1 MALDIGEARD
11 RLESEIEFDYV
22 ESEGNDC
29 VRFDLGSNSFWIY
42 QNGSV
47 VDIETFSKKIQKQ
60 VRSILAT
67 CQDL

>member
-11 RLESEIEFDYV
+11 RLESEIDFDYV

-42 QNGSV
+42 RSGSV
-47 VDIETFSKKIQKQ
+47 GDLEHLPVDIQTQ
-60 VRSILAT
+60 VRAILIL
-67 CQDL
+67 CRGY